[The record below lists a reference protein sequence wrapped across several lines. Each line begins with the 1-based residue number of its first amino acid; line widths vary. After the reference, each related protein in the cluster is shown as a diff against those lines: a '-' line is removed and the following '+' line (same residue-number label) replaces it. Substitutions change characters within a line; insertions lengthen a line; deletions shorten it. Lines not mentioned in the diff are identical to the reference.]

1 MFKRSQIVNG
11 LAVFLIGSGIIWML
25 RRAAAKA
32 PQLDRT
38 PAAAGRTSFPNV
50 TTTPT
55 FWRFETMPDN
65 AKELLWGA
73 ATVAVGLLMFQVAT
87 QVGITGLVT
96 NTAGKVRA
104 ALPIN

>member
-38 PAAAGRTSFPNV
+38 PAAAPGGSGPNFV
-50 TTTPT
+50 PE
-55 FWRFETMPDN
+55 RDDNPDIL
-65 AKELLWGA
+65 E
-73 ATVAVGLLMFQVAT
+73 
-87 QVGITGLVT
+87 I
-96 NTAGKVRA
+96 
-104 ALPIN
+104 